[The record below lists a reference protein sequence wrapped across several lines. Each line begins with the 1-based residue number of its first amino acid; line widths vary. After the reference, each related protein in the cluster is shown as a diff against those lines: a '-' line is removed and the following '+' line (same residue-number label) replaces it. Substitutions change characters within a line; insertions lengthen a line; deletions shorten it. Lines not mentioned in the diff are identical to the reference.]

1 MKTPLSNFE
10 LSKTAS
16 VRRSAAKPSLDLF
29 RLERLVKGFG
39 QLAALEIDQLAI
51 QEGEIVVIVG
61 PSGCGKTTLLN
72 CMAGL
77 EPVSDGQICF
87 RGKEVGAPLQSVGMV
102 YQRSSVF
109 PWFTVRQNLRVPAT
123 LLARL
128 PTDAVDAALE
138 RFGLAR
144 FGEHWPRE
152 LSGGM
157 LRRLE
162 LARAMLREPAALL
175 LDEPFSALDPV
186 TKAEMHQLVRQLRRE
201 HGVGIV
207 LVTHDVE
214 EAIALAD
221 RIVVMTP
228 RPGSVAGEIKVSLA
242 DSQRTIHST
251 DADFFALK
259 QAVLAKLGWGLGN
272 E

>member
-1 MKTPLSNFE
+1 MKTPLSNSQ
-10 LSKTAS
+10 LSKPAS
-16 VRRSAAKPSLDLF
+16 ARVSAAQPVPELF
-29 RLERLVKGFG
+29 RLERLVKEFE
-39 QLAALEIDQLAI
+39 QLAVLEIDHLAI
-51 QEGEIVVIVG
+51 REGEIVVIVG

-77 EPVSDGQICF
+77 EPISAGQIRF
-87 RGKEVGAPLQSVGMV
+87 RGKEVGAPLHTVGMV

-109 PWFTVRQNLRVPAT
+109 PWFTVRRNLRVRGT
-123 LLARL
+123 SLARL
-128 PTDAVDAALE
+128 PNDAVDATLQ
-138 RFGLAR
+138 RFGLAQ
-144 FGEHWPRE
+144 FGRHWPRQ

-186 TKAEMHQLVRQLRRE
+186 TKAEMHQLVRQLRQT

-221 RIVVMTP
+221 RIVVLTP
-228 RPGSVAGEIKVSLA
+228 RPGSVAAEIKVGLA
-242 DSQRTIHST
+242 DSERTIHST
-251 DADFFALK
+251 DPDFFGLK
-259 QAVLAKLGWGLGN
+259 QTVLEKLGWGRGN